1 MSFGIISL
9 NIVPV
14 RRESNAKSE
23 MINQLFFGETIRVIK
38 FLKKWS
44 KIRSNIDNY
53 EGWIRNLHFKK
64 ISSKE
69 NKSLSKNK
77 VFSNSEM
84 LVNSSENQIIIP
96 TGSLI
101 NNLKF
106 LNYTNNN
113 VEEKKSTLNVA
124 LSFLNSPYLWGGET
138 KFGTDCSG
146 FTQSVFKTRN
156 IILPR
161 DASDQVKEGVN
172 IKNDWKS
179 LDLAFFGDNKKNI
192 SHVGMLIGNN
202 KIIHAYGK
210 VRIDKLDE
218 KGIFNEEENRITHF
232 LQIIKRIN

>member
-14 RRESNAKSE
+14 RRETNAKSE

-96 TGSLI
+96 TGSL
-101 NNLKF
+101 
-106 LNYTNNN
+106 
-113 VEEKKSTLNVA
+113 
-124 LSFLNSPYLWGGET
+124 
-138 KFGTDCSG
+138 
-146 FTQSVFKTRN
+146 
-156 IILPR
+156 
-161 DASDQVKEGVN
+161 
-172 IKNDWKS
+172 
-179 LDLAFFGDNKKNI
+179 
-192 SHVGMLIGNN
+192 
-202 KIIHAYGK
+202 
-210 VRIDKLDE
+210 
-218 KGIFNEEENRITHF
+218 
-232 LQIIKRIN
+232 